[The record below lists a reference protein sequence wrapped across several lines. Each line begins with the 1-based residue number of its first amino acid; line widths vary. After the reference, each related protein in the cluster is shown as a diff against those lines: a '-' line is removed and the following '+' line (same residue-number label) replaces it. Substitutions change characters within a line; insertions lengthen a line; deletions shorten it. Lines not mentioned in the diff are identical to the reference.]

1 MILAAPVAPEQE
13 NIDERMLGTHLSV
26 TKVPVVHP
34 SYDALER
41 SSMSLKRASSAGE
54 LKSRISL

>member
-26 TKVPVVHP
+26 TKVPFVHP

-41 SSMSLKRASSAGE
+41 SSMPLKRASSAG
-54 LKSRISL
+54 